1 MSHLRLDS
9 YIKIDKD
16 VVESPNICD
25 KFSKEDLQRI
35 GEYCGYAFER
45 DLNSREAWYRRT
57 RGAMDL
63 AMQVQETKTF
73 PWQNCSN
80 IIFPLV
86 TIASLQ
92 FHARAYPTIIQGA
105 EVVKCRVIG
114 QDPHGIAK
122 KRAENISAHMS
133 WQLLEEDQ
141 EWEEEMDRGL
151 LNIAIVG
158 CGFKKSFYDA
168 YKGHNVSSYVHAKD
182 LVVDYWAKTI
192 EGARTKTHMLPYYTN
207 DIYTRVKS
215 GAYRDV
221 LEDPWFTAGA
231 SNISPMNRDEDDAR
245 AGKDR
250 PLPDYDT
257 PFVLCEQHCWLDLDD
272 DGYEEPYI
280 VTFEESSHSVCR
292 IVARFDRMEDI
303 ELNRKGEIVQIRAR
317 EYFTKLSFIAAPDG
331 SLMDI
336 GFGLLMGPLNE
347 SVNAA
352 INQLFDAGTLSNTA
366 GGFLG
371 RGAKIRGGVYEFAP
385 FSWNRVDS
393 TGDDLRKSIYPLPVR
408 EPSDVMFKLL
418 GLIIDYSNRIS
429 GTTEINVGE
438 GVGQNTPAQTAQMM
452 SEEGRKIYT
461 AVFKRVWR
469 GLRKEFQKLY
479 QLNAIHLPAVF
490 TYGAEGT
497 RIGREDYS
505 GPATGVV
512 PVADPAVSSESMRYA
527 RANALKSLATN
538 NPAYDQDAVEVD
550 VLKSLGVTN
559 WQEYYKG
566 VASAPPAPPDVRV
579 QIQQMK
585 NEVAMASLQW
595 TQQSFI
601 MGLQNEAR
609 LNEAK
614 INEINAKIFKLYEEG
629 KGVTEKQRIDAFR
642 AQMEL
647 IREQNK
653 SFDSQIKT
661 LMEIGKNAIEANAG
675 GPGSVSGMAGASGDP
690 ALLPSPAGTGA
701 GEAPGV
707 GIGAV

>member
-1 MSHLRLDS
+1 MSCLKLDS
-9 YIKIDKD
+9 YITIDES
-16 VVESPNICD
+16 VVTSPNICD
-25 KFSKEDLQRI
+25 KFSPEDLLRI
-35 GEYCGYAFER
+35 GEYCGYAFQR
-45 DLNSREAWYRRT
+45 DLQSRERWYRRT
-57 RGAMDL
+57 KGAMDL

-86 TIASLQ
+86 TIAALQ

-105 EVVKCRVIG
+105 QVVKCRVIG
-114 QDPHGIAK
+114 QDPQGIAK
-122 KRAENISAHMS
+122 KRAKNISAHMS

-151 LNIAIVG
+151 LNVAIVG

-168 YKGHNVSSYVHAKD
+168 YKGHNVSTYVHAKD
-182 LVVDYWAKTI
+182 LVVDYWAKSI
-192 EGARTKTHMLPYYTN
+192 EGARTKTHMLPFYSN

-221 LEDPWFTAGA
+221 LEEPWYIAGA
-231 SNISPMNRDEDDAR
+231 PNLSPLNRPEEDDR
-245 AGKDR
+245 DGLDR

-280 VTFEESSHSVCR
+280 VTFEEASNSVCR

-303 ELNRKGEIVQIRAR
+303 ERNRKGDIIQIHAR

-331 SLMDI
+331 SLMDV
-336 GFGLLMGPLNE
+336 GFGILMGPLNE

-461 AVFKRVWR
+461 AVFKRIWR

-479 QLNAIHLPAVF
+479 QLNAIHLPASF

-497 RIGREDYS
+497 KIGREDYT

-527 RANALKSLATN
+527 RAGALKQLATN
-538 NPAYDQDAVEVD
+538 NPAYDQDAVEVE
-550 VLKSLGVTN
+550 VLQSLGVAN

-566 VASAPPAPPDVRV
+566 QASAPPPQPDVRV
-579 QIQQMK
+579 QIQGMK
-585 NEVAMASLQW
+585 NELGMAQLQW
-595 TQQSFI
+595 AQQQFV

-661 LMEIGKNAIEANAG
+661 LMEIGKNAIEAGAS
-675 GPGSVSGMAGASGDP
+675 GPGPISGMEGASGDT
-690 ALLPSPAGTGA
+690 ALLPSSAGSGG
-701 GEAPGV
+701 GEAGGMGV
-707 GIGAV
+707 GVI

>member
-1 MSHLRLDS
+1 
-9 YIKIDKD
+9 
-16 VVESPNICD
+16 
-25 KFSKEDLQRI
+25 
-35 GEYCGYAFER
+35 
-45 DLNSREAWYRRT
+45 
-57 RGAMDL
+57 
-63 AMQVQETKTF
+63 
-73 PWQNCSN
+73 
-80 IIFPLV
+80 
-86 TIASLQ
+86 
-92 FHARAYPTIIQGA
+92 
-105 EVVKCRVIG
+105 
-114 QDPHGIAK
+114 
-122 KRAENISAHMS
+122 
-133 WQLLEEDQ
+133 
-141 EWEEEMDRGL
+141 
-151 LNIAIVG
+151 
-158 CGFKKSFYDA
+158 
-168 YKGHNVSSYVHAKD
+168 
-182 LVVDYWAKTI
+182 
-192 EGARTKTHMLPYYTN
+192 
-207 DIYTRVKS
+207 
-215 GAYRDV
+215 
-221 LEDPWFTAGA
+221 
-231 SNISPMNRDEDDAR
+231 
-245 AGKDR
+245 
-250 PLPDYDT
+250 
-257 PFVLCEQHCWLDLDD
+257 
-272 DGYEEPYI
+272 
-280 VTFEESSHSVCR
+280 
-292 IVARFDRMEDI
+292 
-303 ELNRKGEIVQIRAR
+303 
-317 EYFTKLSFIAAPDG
+317 
-331 SLMDI
+331 
-336 GFGLLMGPLNE
+336 
-347 SVNAA
+347 
-352 INQLFDAGTLSNTA
+352 
-366 GGFLG
+366 
-371 RGAKIRGGVYEFAP
+371 
-385 FSWNRVDS
+385 
-393 TGDDLRKSIYPLPVR
+393 
-408 EPSDVMFKLL
+408 
-418 GLIIDYSNRIS
+418 
-429 GTTEINVGE
+429 
-438 GVGQNTPAQTAQMM
+438 MM